1 MTDYCTHTCARCN
14 GLFTHYPNCDGK
26 YCAPEFGLCATCM
39 GEGYQ
44 IGYCPACH
52 ETKPMNQHEL
62 ICDDCNKPKLRT
74 A

>member
-1 MTDYCTHTCARCN
+1 MTCFHSCEKCRE
-14 GLFTHYPNCDGK
+14 LFSHVPDCDGK
-26 YCAPEFGLCATCM
+26 YCAPEFGLCMTCRN
-39 GEGYQ
+39 EGYE

-52 ETKPMNQHEL
+52 ETKPMNGHEL